1 MKGKGEV
8 GALSRLA
15 AGGWVAQ
22 VEANSEV
29 EGEEGGSKRSGS
41 RIQSRSRIAGVS
53 SDWQMVGGL
62 HKWRKMLGGGLV

>member
-1 MKGKGEV
+1 ME
-8 GALSRLA
+8 ASR
-15 AGGWVAQ
+15 
-22 VEANSEV
+22 EV
-29 EGEEGGSKRSGS
+29 EGEEGGSKRSES